1 MQLTSSITNMK
12 THSIIEDYYGATNF
26 IELNKDRDLT
36 IFIVDDNPVY
46 LKLLKLALKRDN
58 FTVITFTTGEEC
70 LDYLELKPE
79 LVILDYHLDG
89 VNPNALKGDKI
100 SELINQKLPETET
113 ILISS
118 DEKFHFVSN
127 INISK
132 KLMFKDEK
140 VHIKLQNKASSLLTK
155 VKTKQK
161 TFNRTKTISIA
172 FITTIALILLYII
185 LNFFNLL

>member
-1 MQLTSSITNMK
+1 MQLTSNITNMK

-26 IELNKDRDLT
+26 IEINKDKDLT

-46 LKLLKLALKRDN
+46 LKLLKMAVKRDN
-58 FTVITFTTGEEC
+58 FTVLTFSTGEEC
-70 LDYLELKPE
+70 LNYLELKPE

-132 KLMFKDEK
+132 KMMFKDEK
-140 VHIKLQNKASSLLTK
+140 VHLKLQKKTSSLLTK
-155 VKTKQK
+155 IKTKK
-161 TFNRTKTISIA
+161 RTFNRTKTMASA
-172 FITTIALILLYII
+172 FITTISLILLYIV
-185 LNFFNLL
+185 LNLFI